1 MNRLNNSKN
10 TLLFQAIKSS
20 AEVLGD
26 SRLRGN
32 DGLNCWN
39 DGSGYGNDR
48 LDCRNN
54 IDITGITVAYL

>member
-20 AEVLGD
+20 AKVLGD
-26 SRLRGN
+26 SRLRG
-32 DGLNCWN
+32 N

-54 IDITGITVAYL
+54 IDITGMTVAYL